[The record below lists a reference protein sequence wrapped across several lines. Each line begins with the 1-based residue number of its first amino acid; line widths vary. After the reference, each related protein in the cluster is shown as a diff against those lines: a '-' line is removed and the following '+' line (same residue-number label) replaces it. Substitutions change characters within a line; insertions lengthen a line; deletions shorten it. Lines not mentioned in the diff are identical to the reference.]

1 VRQVLGSVL
10 ETYLIFLTA
19 LKIVGTIH
27 EAHLPKGL
35 ALEEIDRMM
44 LGEMRSP

>member
-1 VRQVLGSVL
+1 MCQVLGSVL
-10 ETYLIFLTA
+10 ETYLILFTT
-19 LKIVGTIH
+19 LKTLGTIH
-27 EAHLPKGL
+27 EARLPKGL